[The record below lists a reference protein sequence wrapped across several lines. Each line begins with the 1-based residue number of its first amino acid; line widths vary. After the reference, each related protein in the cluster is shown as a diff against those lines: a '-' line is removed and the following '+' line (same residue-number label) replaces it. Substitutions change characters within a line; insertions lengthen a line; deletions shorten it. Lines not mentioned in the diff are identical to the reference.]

1 MNFDLTEVQRSWRE
15 KAQSLAR
22 ELAEDAPATDVVM
35 GAARAGLLDPQA
47 DLVAAALAVEALAS
61 ESAAAGMALAL
72 HTAALLALVHLRQ
85 GRVAPRPDQAAL
97 AERTAPAVRSGAHAG
112 DDRVTSLVRGETVS
126 ALSLSTEDVPSIDG
140 GTLTGRASWVGP
152 MTGRGVAIV
161 GARQG
166 DEIIAC
172 AVSLDAKG
180 VHIEPV
186 ETSGLRGFV
195 SGYVMFTGA
204 PYVAAGA
211 PTHIMALART
221 LIAATALGIGGRALR
236 ESLAV
241 AHRDRGAGGEQTVQG
256 LLADTATELDA
267 ARLLTWK
274 AAARTVTVSL
284 AEASMAKLAAA
295 SAAQA
300 AVVRATQVVGV
311 DSFRRG
317 HVIERLTQD
326 VRAIEL
332 FAGRT
337 EALREAVA
345 DEELPHVSGQRAAG
359 SRQ

>member
-1 MNFDLTEVQRSWRE
+1 VDFDLSDVQRSWRG
-15 KAQSLAR
+15 KAQSLGR
-22 ELAEDAPATDVVM
+22 ELAEDAAAADVVM
-35 GAARAGLLDPQA
+35 GAARAGLLEPQA
-47 DLVAAALAVEALAS
+47 DLIAAALAVEALAS

-72 HTAALLALVHLRQ
+72 QTAALLALVPLPQ
-85 GRVAPRPDQAAL
+85 G
-97 AERTAPAVRSGAHAG
+97 SGAEAG
-112 DDRVTSLVRGETVS
+112 GDRFASLVRGETVS
-126 ALSLSTEDVPSIDG
+126 AVSLSTEDVPSIDG
-140 GTLTGRASWVGP
+140 GTLIGRASWVGP
-152 MTGRGVAIV
+152 ITERGVAIV

-166 DEIIAC
+166 DEITAC
-172 AVSLDAKG
+172 VVALDAKG
-180 VHIEPV
+180 VHIEPIK
-186 ETSGLRGFV
+186 TSGLRGFV
-195 SGYVMFTGA
+195 SAYVMFAGA
-204 PYVAAGA
+204 PYVGAGA
-211 PTHIMALART
+211 PTRIMARART
-221 LIAATALGIGGRALR
+221 LIAATALGIGARALR

-241 AHRDRGAGGEQTVQG
+241 AHRERGAGGEQTVEG

-274 AAARTVTVSL
+274 AAARTDTVSL

-295 SAAQA
+295 GAAQA

-345 DEELPHVSGQRAAG
+345 DEELPRVS
-359 SRQ
+359 